1 MEEKTESATPDNG
14 VKISFGR
21 QELESYS
28 FLYDAIEDRT
38 LRLRAYS
45 SLAYYINKAA
55 FYKFAWSV
63 LSFLG
68 IILPAA
74 ATYFTCKA
82 EVNAKLIAFI
92 TALTTVASG
101 TLALFKC
108 ADKKGAYRNSA
119 ENLKSELSEYC
130 AKTGRYSSVEDSERN
145 AIFSEAMERII
156 KQGYRHVRGA
166 GSAGE
171 RSHLRTN
178 AVELS
183 VPNSTGK
190 IFYMQGSIRLPVDQ
204 GSFGSTRRRGNGYSL
219 YF

>member
-1 MEEKTESATPDNG
+1 MEEKTESATLDNG
-14 VKISFGR
+14 VKILFGR
-21 QELESYS
+21 KELESYS
-28 FLYDAIEDRT
+28 FLFDAIEDRT

-45 SLAYYINKAA
+45 SLVYYVNKAA
-55 FYKFAWSV
+55 FYKFAWSL

-108 ADKKGAYRNSA
+108 ADKKSAYRNSA

-130 AKTGRYSSVEDSERN
+130 AKTGRYSGVEDSECN
-145 AIFSEAMERII
+145 AIFSETMEQII
-156 KQGYRHVRGA
+156 KQGYSKIA
-166 GSAGE
+166 SLE
-171 RSHLRTN
+171 NN
-178 AVELS
+178 A
-183 VPNSTGK
+183 NGK
-190 IFYMQGSIRLPVDQ
+190 S
-204 GSFGSTRRRGNGYSL
+204 
-219 YF
+219 

>member
-21 QELESYS
+21 KELESYS
-28 FLYDAIEDRT
+28 FLFDAIEDRT

-156 KQGYRHVRGA
+156 KQGYHPCKGRNTSRPEKEEKSS
-166 GSAGE
+166 GSC
-171 RSHLRTN
+171 
-178 AVELS
+178 
-183 VPNSTGK
+183 
-190 IFYMQGSIRLPVDQ
+190 ILPCVYEK
-204 GSFGSTRRRGNGYSL
+204 R
-219 YF
+219 

>member
-1 MEEKTESATPDNG
+1 MEEKTESATLDNS
-14 VKISFGR
+14 VKILFGR
-21 QELESYS
+21 KELESYS
-28 FLYDAIEDRT
+28 FLFAAIEDRT

-55 FYKFAWSV
+55 FYKLAWGL

-68 IILPAA
+68 IVLPAA

-156 KQGYRHVRGA
+156 KQGYSKIA
-166 GSAGE
+166 SLE
-171 RSHLRTN
+171 NN
-178 AVELS
+178 AS
-183 VPNSTGK
+183 GK
-190 IFYMQGSIRLPVDQ
+190 S
-204 GSFGSTRRRGNGYSL
+204 
-219 YF
+219 

>member
-1 MEEKTESATPDNG
+1 MEEKTESATLDNG
-14 VKISFGR
+14 VKILFGR
-21 QELESYS
+21 KELGSYS
-28 FLYDAIEDRT
+28 FLFDAIEDRT
-38 LRLRAYS
+38 LRLRAY
-45 SLAYYINKAA
+45 YYINKAA

-74 ATYFTCKA
+74 ATYLTCKA

-156 KQGYRHVRGA
+156 KQGYSKIA
-166 GSAGE
+166 SLE
-171 RSHLRTN
+171 NN
-178 AVELS
+178 AS
-183 VPNSTGK
+183 GK
-190 IFYMQGSIRLPVDQ
+190 S
-204 GSFGSTRRRGNGYSL
+204 
-219 YF
+219 

>member
-21 QELESYS
+21 KELESYS
-28 FLYDAIEDRT
+28 FLFDAIEDRT

-92 TALTTVASG
+92 
-101 TLALFKC
+101 
-108 ADKKGAYRNSA
+108 
-119 ENLKSELSEYC
+119 
-130 AKTGRYSSVEDSERN
+130 
-145 AIFSEAMERII
+145 II
-156 KQGYRHVRGA
+156 LGMPQ
-166 GSAGE
+166 
-171 RSHLRTN
+171 T
-178 AVELS
+178 
-183 VPNSTGK
+183 
-190 IFYMQGSIRLPVDQ
+190 
-204 GSFGSTRRRGNGYSL
+204 
-219 YF
+219 

>member
-21 QELESYS
+21 KELESYS
-28 FLYDAIEDRT
+28 FLFDAIEDRT

-82 EVNAKLIAFI
+82 EVNANLIAFI

-156 KQGYRHVRGA
+156 KQGYSKIA
-166 GSAGE
+166 SLE
-171 RSHLRTN
+171 NN
-178 AVELS
+178 A
-183 VPNSTGK
+183 NGK
-190 IFYMQGSIRLPVDQ
+190 S
-204 GSFGSTRRRGNGYSL
+204 
-219 YF
+219 

>member
-21 QELESYS
+21 KELESYS
-28 FLYDAIEDRT
+28 FLFDAIEDRT

-55 FYKFAWSV
+55 FYKLAWGL

-68 IILPAA
+68 IVLPAA

-82 EVNAKLIAFI
+82 EVTAKLIAFI

-130 AKTGRYSSVEDSERN
+130 AKTGRYAANMISQRRPVPIRKFRRN
-145 AIFSEAMERII
+145 S
-156 KQGYRHVRGA
+156 
-166 GSAGE
+166 
-171 RSHLRTN
+171 
-178 AVELS
+178 
-183 VPNSTGK
+183 
-190 IFYMQGSIRLPVDQ
+190 
-204 GSFGSTRRRGNGYSL
+204 
-219 YF
+219 

>member
-1 MEEKTESATPDNG
+1 MEEKTESATLDNG
-14 VKISFGR
+14 VKILFGR
-21 QELESYS
+21 KELESYS
-28 FLYDAIEDRT
+28 FLFDAIEDRT

-68 IILPAA
+68 IILPAT

-130 AKTGRYSSVEDSERN
+130 AKTGRYSSVEDSECN

-156 KQGYRHVRGA
+156 KQGYSKIA
-166 GSAGE
+166 SLE
-171 RSHLRTN
+171 NN
-178 AVELS
+178 AS
-183 VPNSTGK
+183 GK
-190 IFYMQGSIRLPVDQ
+190 S
-204 GSFGSTRRRGNGYSL
+204 
-219 YF
+219 